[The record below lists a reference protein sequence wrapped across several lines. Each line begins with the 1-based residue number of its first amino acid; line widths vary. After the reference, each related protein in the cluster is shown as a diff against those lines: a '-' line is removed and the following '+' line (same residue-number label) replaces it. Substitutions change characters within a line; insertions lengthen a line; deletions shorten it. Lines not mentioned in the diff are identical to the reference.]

1 MMMVI
6 YSCIKLLIKVFFYHA
21 DHLLEILSCSS
32 FLIINVT
39 ILTKLW
45 NPLSLPFILI
55 TCNDDEFIK
64 SITSILNFNF
74 LPFANL
80 LGITPDINPNS
91 SSMSTLEIEPSIFFN
106 SN

>member
-1 MMMVI
+1 MLI
-6 YSCIKLLIKVFFYHA
+6 TSCRFYLVLL
-21 DHLLEILSCSS
+21 
-32 FLIINVT
+32 LIINVT

-91 SSMSTLEIEPSIFFN
+91 SSMSTLEIEPSIF
-106 SN
+106 SILIDI